1 MQETDV
7 TMVRETDD
15 GRAEKKRSVMQKQRI
30 AAFAMAF
37 CILFLGVA
45 IAVANHLVAIYYIH
59 DEYIDVNGQIQSDR
73 YTVKREDGSYKM
85 FNRDGKLMEVATEYS
100 YQSTSDKVWY
110 YVYIAETSGNQYM
123 INSATG
129 EYEMYAM
136 VDYDEGL
143 GEALSDTSKTKRVMM
158 FPRVSQ
164 NETYSIRVSNE
175 YGSYEL
181 YRQNMLDLEGTSGKK
196 YTTEVKIRGAED
208 SQATYDSTLF
218 ASLCVS
224 CGYTPSIQ
232 KLDFKNPDTPRD
244 ENGNVQYEAYG
255 LVNLYDENHNLTYAP
270 AVYTIVKGEYDSDGY
285 CSPAY
290 QTVEVNGQKESR
302 VVEYTV
308 KVGYPVL
315 SGGGYYVQLE
325 GRDTVYVV
333 SSQIE
338 TTVLQPVEALV
349 MPMAIYPMG
358 VSTYTMIEDFSL
370 TAQSGSESTVIASFS
385 YVDLADREGSILT
398 LEPFDNHL
406 TYMSGYT
413 LDSDRVN
420 KVMELLYKMEFLGCK
435 KLNPTPEDLVKY
447 GFGEDFYRLSFK
459 YDLDIET
466 GNVAEAEEDRNYVE
480 TDMLIS
486 RASEDGSY
494 YIYSE
499 LYDMIVEVDEYYLSF
514 LHWENRDWYN
524 SSFFQNDIS
533 YMKEMSF
540 KVNGVSYD
548 FLLDNSLSYAYYD
561 KGDGT
566 GERINLT
573 QGTISGNIYTIT
585 KTNKSYNLYHMD
597 LENGETYYDASSGK
611 TYYIGQ
617 GDRGDVVVEIVS
629 NNINL
634 QIYQKTAEGNRLMDY
649 VINVQEDAGF
659 TGTLQNKTY
668 TVADNFRR
676 LYTTLLQYSLE
687 GDADLSLFEPDLN
700 TYITEK
706 DPVAE
711 IRYSLEDLASVL
723 NPRFEE
729 NLKRDVVIRFYEYP
743 GNERRLLLTIEMLE
757 DGSEPNPANGQ
768 GRFYVQSAMLAE
780 FAADLE
786 AFMAGQ
792 LVTDPA

>member
-7 TMVRETDD
+7 TMVQETDD
-15 GRAEKKRSVMQKQRI
+15 GRAEKKRSVMQKQKI

-59 DEYIDVNGQIQSDR
+59 DEYIDASGQRQSDR
-73 YTVKREDGSYKM
+73 YTVKRENGSYKM
-85 FNRDGKLMEVATEYS
+85 FNRDGKLMEIAQEYS
-100 YQSTSDKVWY
+100 YQSSSDKVWY

-129 EYEMYAM
+129 EYELYAV
-136 VDYDEGL
+136 VDYDESL

-164 NETYSIRVSNE
+164 DETYSIRVSNAH
-175 YGSYEL
+175 GSYEL

-232 KLDFKNPDTPRD
+232 KLDFKDPETPRD
-244 ENGNVQYEAYG
+244 ENGNVRYEDYG
-255 LVNLYDENHNLTYAP
+255 LVDLYDENGNLIYAP

-290 QTVEVNGQKESR
+290 QTVEINGQKETR
-302 VVEYTV
+302 PVEYTV

-325 GRDTVYVV
+325 GRDTVYII

-338 TTVLQPVEALV
+338 STVLQPVEAIV

-358 VSTYTMIEDFSL
+358 VSTYSMIEDFSL
-370 TAQSGSESTVIASFS
+370 IAQSGSDSTVIASFS
-385 YVDLADREGSILT
+385 YVDLSKREGSILT
-398 LEPFDNHL
+398 LEPYKNLIEF
-406 TYMSGYT
+406 MSGYS
-413 LDSDRVN
+413 LDSDRVT

-435 KLNPTPEDLVKY
+435 KLNPTPADLLEY
-447 GFGEDFYRLSFK
+447 GFDQNFYRLSFK

-466 GNVAEAEEDRNYVE
+466 GKIVENEEEKNYVE
-480 TDMLIS
+480 TDLLIS
-486 RASEDGSY
+486 KAEEGGTY
-494 YIYSE
+494 YIYAE

-514 LHWENRDWYN
+514 LNWENRDWYN

-540 KVNGVSYD
+540 KINGVSYD

-573 QGTISGNIYTIT
+573 QGTLSGDIYTIT
-585 KTNKSYNLYHMD
+585 KTNKSYNVYYMD
-597 LENGETYYDASSGK
+597 FENGETHYDASSGK
-611 TYYIGQ
+611 TYYVGK
-617 GDRGDVVVEIVS
+617 GDRGSVLVEIAS
-629 NNINL
+629 NNVNL
-634 QIYQKTAEGNRLMDY
+634 QVYKKTADGNQLMDY

-700 TYITEK
+700 SYITQNA
-706 DPVAE
+706 PVAE

-723 NPRFEE
+723 NPDFEE
-729 NLKRDVVIRFYEYP
+729 NLTRDVVIRFYEYP
-743 GNERRLLLTIEMLE
+743 GNERRLLLTIETLE
-757 DGSEPNPANGQ
+757 NGAEPNPANGH

-780 FAADLE
+780 FAEELQ